1 MQRIPCP
8 AAPATFKPLAALK
21 VAGVQALQMSIANHC
36 RIKAAESR
44 EKAQNERVPMIK
56 AEWENLAKVYLRLAQ
71 HVDRNAAADFV
82 NEQADITQ
90 QHTQSVPGR
99 RRNPP

>member
-1 MQRIPCP
+1 
-8 AAPATFKPLAALK
+8 
-21 VAGVQALQMSIANHC
+21 MSIANHC

-71 HVDRNAAADFV
+71 HVDRNAAADIV

-90 QHTQSVPGR
+90 QHTQSVPVVAVIR
-99 RRNPP
+99 FEIARELVALRNRS

>member
-1 MQRIPCP
+1 
-8 AAPATFKPLAALK
+8 
-21 VAGVQALQMSIANHC
+21 
-36 RIKAAESR
+36 
-44 EKAQNERVPMIK
+44 MIK

-71 HVDRNAAADFV
+71 HVDRNAAADIV

-99 RRNPP
+99 RRDPP